1 MNNAECGMQNDE
13 LRMRSTFNIL
23 HSAFCILLLAGCA
36 TAPAPRSAPATSI
49 DSLLAAPPFQHSF
62 WGIVVEDEAGA
73 TLYAHDG
80 DKMMI
85 TASNRKLFAAATVAD
100 C

>member
-73 TLYAHDG
+73 RRVSGHHRPGGTR
-80 DKMMI
+80 
-85 TASNRKLFAAATVAD
+85 SSAAWAGPGAPG
-100 C
+100 